1 VKYFIFILK
10 KHFDYY
16 FGLCGLHELATRS
29 SVKVALTVD
38 GADLF
43 KGRTHVSTRIK
54 ICDERGIHPVTKQP
68 FVITDEDEDAAYFV
82 KVQSSEVCCVMVIAD
97 AVDSKQLYENVF
109 KEYYEWG
116 NSLRENGLPESEYG
130 PKLMPFTVAYNNDL
144 KATWYLSNKGGGCK
158 NKTHFCH
165 LCSCTK
171 DSLTY
176 FNVGDDRCS

>member
-1 VKYFIFILK
+1 
-10 KHFDYY
+10 
-16 FGLCGLHELATRS
+16 
-29 SVKVALTVD
+29 
-38 GADLF
+38 
-43 KGRTHVSTRIK
+43 
-54 ICDERGIHPVTKQP
+54 
-68 FVITDEDEDAAYFV
+68 
-82 KVQSSEVCCVMVIAD
+82 MVIAD